1 VVSIA
6 YAADPFSLTAQ
17 STTGSP
23 QSVSASGSS
32 AIDLVRDVIKNEGA
46 FSALNN
52 QGLNASLRY
61 GGVNNAMQ
69 FSKNAAGT
77 SAPVA
82 FPSMFDTNL
91 EQEILTEGLKVTK
104 TFGGHLF
111 VDASISRNDFLQ
123 EAAIDHYWTPSAGVG
138 YRFNDRAGLRV
149 GYRGDFGPHFT
160 VTGGD
165 LQFYVN
171 Y

>member
-1 VVSIA
+1 MTS
-6 YAADPFSLTAQ
+6 SLSYQIGGFTFTLA
-17 STTGSP
+17 
-23 QSVSASGSS
+23 
-32 AIDLVRDVIKNEGA
+32 
-46 FSALNN
+46 N
-52 QGLNASLRY
+52 QINYFHGIPINA
-61 GGVNNAMQ
+61 GGYE
-69 FSKNAAGT
+69 
-77 SAPVA
+77 
-82 FPSMFDTNL
+82 FDTDL

-123 EAAIDHYWTPSAGVG
+123 EAAVDHYWTPSAGVG
-138 YRFNDRAGLRV
+138 CRFNDRAGLRV

-160 VTGGD
+160 VNGGD